1 MVPLSGVHLKYL
13 AAPRKPGN
21 FGVSELQPQH
31 EQPRQ
36 ETDRLNR
43 GKTESEVTPRN
54 RASAAVTW
62 SQCPTQS
69 SMSKTM
75 RNYLE
80 ECPTQSSMS
89 KTMRNYLEADMRE
102 AVSVFVTDSSLDEV
116 LMFAE
121 RYDAFQG
128 KRRHDISKAFWAQ
141 RTHLLTK
148 MMTELSS

>member
-80 ECPTQSSMS
+80 A
-89 KTMRNYLEADMRE
+89 YMRE
-102 AVSVFVTDSSLDEV
+102 AVSVFATDSSLDEV